1 MMRQYELVE
10 RVFSYNP
17 QVDEELLNRAY
28 VYAMQR
34 HGAQKRASGDP
45 YFSHPLEVAAILTD
59 LKLDDSSIAVGLL
72 HDTIEDTGATRA
84 EIDQLFGPSIGKLV
98 EGVTKLQRLE
108 LASRETEQAENL
120 RKLLLAVAEDIRVLL
135 VKLADRLHNMR
146 TIGYMPEAKRGR
158 IAEETME
165 IYAPLAG
172 RMGMQGMRE
181 ELEDLSFKV
190 LNPQAYETISAKLA
204 ELKEKSG
211 ALVEI
216 IRKDLTAR
224 LAKDGIAA
232 DIRGR
237 LKTPYSIF
245 SKMQRKAVG
254 FEQLSDVLGFRVL
267 VESAADCYRAL
278 GVVHTAWPM
287 VPGRFKDYVST
298 PKQNEYRSLHT
309 TIIGPRQQRVELQIR
324 TRDMD
329 KLAEYGIAAH
339 PLYKDGIAGDRD
351 RLAAESRAY
360 AWLRQTVEQIAHGD
374 APEEFLEHTKLEL
387 FQDQVFCFTPKGRL
401 IALPRGATPIDFA
414 YAVHTDVGDTCI
426 GAKVNGQLAPL
437 GQALANGD
445 EVEIIRSSVQKPPAA
460 WDSMVVTGKAR
471 AAIRRASRTQA
482 RRQYAGLGRHTLERR
497 FEQAGKAFSPQALPA
512 AAARLSFHDVDDLLA
527 AVARGQIAPAAV
539 LREVYPD
546 YREERAAPAE
556 GGKEEGWTPSGR
568 SGLKFRLPASESSAD
583 AKTDQKSIPIR
594 GLDAD
599 IPVRF
604 APNGG
609 AVPGDRI
616 VGILTPGEGITI
628 YPIHS
633 PELGG
638 FDDEPER
645 WVDVRW
651 DITEVSAERFPA
663 RIQVSALNEPGTLAA
678 IADVIGTADG
688 NIDNLRMLSRG
699 RDFTEIEI
707 DLEVWNLKHLNRIVT
722 GLREKRV
729 VSSAKRVNG

>member
-10 RVFSYNP
+10 RVSAYNP

-34 HGAQKRASGDP
+34 HGTQKRASGDP

-59 LKLDDSSIAVGLL
+59 LKLDDSSIAVALL
-72 HDTIEDTGATRA
+72 HDTIEDTGATRT

-108 LASRETEQAENL
+108 LVSREAQQAENL

-146 TIGYMPEAKRGR
+146 TIQYMPEEKRGR

-181 ELEDLSFKV
+181 ELEDLSFRV
-190 LNPQAYETISAKLA
+190 LNPEAYATISAKLHK
-204 ELKEKSG
+204 LRDRSG
-211 ALVEI
+211 PLADI
-216 IRKDLTAR
+216 IQADLTAR
-224 LAKDGIAA
+224 LAKHGIEA
-232 DIRGR
+232 DINSR
-237 LKTPYSIF
+237 LKTPYSTF
-245 SKMQRKAVG
+245 SKMQRKSIG
-254 FEQLSDVLGFRVL
+254 FEQLSDVFGFRVL
-267 VESAADCYRAL
+267 VASEEDCYRAL

-287 VPGRFKDYVST
+287 VPGRFKDYIST

-324 TRDMD
+324 TRDME
-329 KLAEYGIAAH
+329 KVANYGIAAH

-351 RLAAESRAY
+351 RLAAESSAY
-360 AWLRQTVEQIAHGD
+360 AWLRQTVEHIAHGD
-374 APEEFLEHTKLEL
+374 QPEEFLEHTKLEL

-401 IALPRGATPIDFA
+401 IALPRGATAIDFA

-437 GQALANGD
+437 GQALQNGD

-460 WDSMVVTGKAR
+460 WESMVVTGKAR
-471 AAIRRASRTQA
+471 AAIRRAARSQA
-482 RRQYAGLGRHTLERR
+482 RRQYTGLGRHTLERR
-497 FEQAGKAFSPQALPA
+497 FEQAGKVLDADTLSGTAT
-512 AAARLSFHDVDDLLA
+512 RLNFADVDDMLV
-527 AVARGQIAPAAV
+527 AVGRGALSSDVV
-539 LREVYPD
+539 LKEIYPD
-546 YREERAAPAE
+546 YREDRASRTKRQAER
-556 GGKEEGWTPSGR
+556 GWTASVL
-568 SGLKFRLPASESSAD
+568 SALKFRLPEGVDGASAGGSA
-583 AKTDQKSIPIR
+583 IPIR
-594 GLDAD
+594 GLDAG

-604 APNGG
+604 APDGG

-633 PELGG
+633 PQLSR

-651 DITEVSAERFPA
+651 DISENSTERFPA
-663 RIQVSALNEPGTLAA
+663 RIRVSALNEPGTLAT

-688 NIDNLRMLSRG
+688 NIDNLKMLGRG
-699 RDFTEIEI
+699 RDFTEMEI

-722 GLREKRV
+722 GLRDKRV
-729 VSSAKRVNG
+729 VSQAVRVGG